1 MKAKLLSAVI
11 AAVCANGAMALTP
24 ANLPADLELSIG
36 GASAQDLGLREVV
49 TSLCDDTVHSYSETG
64 SIPGKDYTSFF
75 CTMSSAKVPGFPAGG
90 LKVLVHKRSR
100 GGSAYGVGPVEANS
114 SVAHAKVANDGT
126 CTVFAGNNYKCTT
139 TVSTT
144 IDAGISDVEP
154 GMFRGVNLLE
164 VGVNGVLAGDPGTTP
179 LTSTQL
185 NRLDKAPVAA
195 LTFGPV
201 VTTNLRNALQVAQFG
216 AGNACVGAD
225 TEACMPSLSKT
236 QIASLFAGTIANWD
250 EFRVGNTPLSQV
262 SGVIAPVAT
271 DVHVYRRVAGSGTQ
285 SVANYSFLNQP
296 CSGNVIAAGDNTSGT
311 NLAGVGDV
319 DADGEYPAIHQAS
332 GSGDVDT
339 GLASLNST
347 GHWGIGFQS
356 LEKTNTGYRFV
367 KVEGVAPT
375 LVNVANTSYD
385 IVGITSFQWIKDSLA
400 GSPMRAP
407 APQAANK
414 LILAKKLRA
423 DLGRDTELRTA
434 NLTFGGGNITGAVG
448 NVGFAALASNGFT
461 LNTPFDATKPV
472 VAINNRGVLGTGDAS
487 SCSPALIIGGKSSLL

>member
-1 MKAKLLSAVI
+1 MKAKLLSTVV
-11 AAVCANGAMALTP
+11 AALCANGAMALTP
-24 ANLPADLELSIG
+24 ASLPADLEFFIG

-49 TSLCDDTVHSYSETG
+49 TSLCDDTVHSYSENG
-64 SIPGKDYTSFF
+64 ASLGKDYTSYF
-75 CTMSSAKVPGFPAGG
+75 CTMSSLKVPGFPAGG
-90 LKVLVHKRSR
+90 LKVLVHKRTR
-100 GGSAYGVGPVEANS
+100 GGSAFGVAPVEAN
-114 SVAHAKVANDGT
+114 AAIARLKVANDGT
-126 CTVFAGNNYKCTT
+126 CTVASGTFYKCTG
-139 TVSTT
+139 TVSTPV
-144 IDAGISDVEP
+144 DAGISDVEP
-154 GMFRGVNLLE
+154 GLFKGVNLLQ
-164 VGVNGVLAGDPGTTP
+164 VGVNGVLAGDPGTSP
-179 LTSTQL
+179 LTAAQL

-216 AGNACVGAD
+216 AGNACVASD

-250 EFRVGNTPLSQV
+250 EFRVNGTPLSSV
-262 SGVIAPVAT
+262 AGVIAPVAT

-285 SVANYSFLNQP
+285 SVANAAFLNQP
-296 CSGNVIAAGDNTSGT
+296 CSGSVFPAFDNTSGT

-339 GLASLNST
+339 GMASLNTS

-356 LEKTNTGYRFV
+356 LEKTNAGYRFV
-367 KVEGVAPT
+367 KVEGIAPT
-375 LVNVANTSYD
+375 LKNVANSSYD
-385 IVGITSFQWIKDSLA
+385 ILGITSFQWLKNTLP
-400 GSPMRAP
+400 GTPMATN
-407 APQAANK
+407 ANK
-414 LILAKKLRA
+414 FTLAKKLRA

-472 VAINNRGVLGTGDAS
+472 VAVNNRGALGTGEAS
-487 SCSPALIIGGKSSLL
+487 SCSPSLIIGGKSDLL